1 MNPRNTAI
9 LALVVAALG
18 AFLYFYEIR
27 GQAERAEA
35 EEAARRLFQGVS
47 AEEIGAIALAAGG
60 AAPVRLERSPQGWR
74 ITEPVRFPADEIR
87 ADSLASTLA
96 ALASEA
102 VFEAPEPLEEY
113 GIGADPS
120 LRFWVAGAEHVLY
133 VGDKTPIGGN
143 SYVKTGKGPQVYA
156 VKTYHATALEKSL
169 EELRDAKV
177 LNFDRD
183 AVERIEASWPGGRV
197 VLGKGEEGWRL
208 LEPLEAAADQDAVD
222 SLLTDLSFL
231 RADGFIDEVPPDAE
245 VGLDAPAFEA
255 TLVMGAGETDETP
268 ARARIAIGA
277 TVDGAQRAVRGA
289 AESAL
294 YRIGEQRLE
303 DYPRTV
309 AAYRFKNLADFEAS
323 DAVRFELVFAAEG
336 ESGPHVVS
344 GELVEEGWVTAPQA
358 MAAGKASQMIGELS
372 KLSAVDIAAD
382 AMGEDELRAMGLS
395 PPAVILRAFG
405 ENSGEQA
412 SPLAEV
418 HLGSAEPDRGIA
430 AQRPADEV
438 VYRLDY
444 DLAGTIPISLEAF
457 TNRFLSS
464 EEPPEPE
471 AEPLD
476 TDR

>member
-27 GQAERAEA
+27 GQEERAEA
-35 EEAARRLFQGVS
+35 DEAARRLFQGVS
-47 AEEIGAIALAAGG
+47 AEEIDAIALSAGEG
-60 AAPVRLERSPQGWR
+60 GVVRLERSEQGWR
-74 ITEPVRFPADEIR
+74 ITEPIRFPADEIR

-102 VFEAPEPLEEY
+102 VFEDPEPLEEY
-113 GIGADPS
+113 GIGAEPS
-120 LRFWVAGAEHVLY
+120 LRFWVGETEHSLQI
-133 VGDKTPIGGN
+133 GDKAPIGGN
-143 SYVKTGKGPQVYA
+143 TYVKTGRGAQVYA

-169 EELRDAKV
+169 EDLRDAKV
-177 LNFDRD
+177 LDFDRD

-197 VLGKGEEGWRL
+197 VLGKGEEGWKL

-222 SLLTDLSFL
+222 SLLANLSFL

-245 VGLDAPAFEA
+245 VGLDTPAFEA

-277 TVDGAQRAVRGA
+277 TVDGKQRAVRGT
-289 AESAL
+289 AENAL

-303 DYPRTV
+303 DFPRTL
-309 AAYRFKNLADFEAS
+309 AAYRFKKLADFEAS
-323 DAVRFELVFAAEG
+323 DAVRFDLVFAAEG
-336 ESGPHVVS
+336 ESGPHVVT
-344 GELVEEGWVTAPQA
+344 GELVEGGWVTTPQP
-358 MAAGKASQMIGELS
+358 MAAGKASQMIRELA
-372 KLSAVDIAAD
+372 KLTAVDIAAD

-395 PPAVILRAFG
+395 PPTVILRVFG
-405 ENSGEQA
+405 KDSGEQA

-418 HLGSAEPDRGIA
+418 HLGAADPDRGIA
-430 AQRPADEV
+430 AQRPGDEV
-438 VYRLDY
+438 VYWLDY
-444 DLAGTIPISLEAF
+444 HLAGRIPIGLEAF

-464 EEPPEPE
+464 EEPPEPD

>member
-27 GQAERAEA
+27 GQEERAEA
-35 EEAARRLFQGVS
+35 EEAARRLFQGIS
-47 AEEIGAIALAAGG
+47 AEEIDAIALAAGE
-60 AAPVRLERSPQGWR
+60 AETVRLERSEQGWR

-87 ADSLASTLA
+87 ADGLTSTLA
-96 ALASEA
+96 GLGSEA
-102 VFEAPEPLEEY
+102 VFEDPEPLVEY

-120 LRFWVAGAEHVLY
+120 LRFWVAGQEHVLF

-143 SYVKTGKGPQVYA
+143 TYVKTGKGAQVYA

-169 EELRDAKV
+169 PDLRDAKV
-177 LNFDRD
+177 LDFDRD
-183 AVERIEASWPGGRV
+183 AVERIEASWPDGRV
-197 VLGKGEEGWRL
+197 VLGSGEEGWRL

-255 TLVMGAGETDETP
+255 TLVMGAGEGEETP

-277 TVDGAQRAVRGA
+277 IVDGTERAVRGT
-289 AESAL
+289 AENAL
-294 YRIGEQRLE
+294 YRIGAERLE
-303 DYPRTV
+303 DFPRTV
-309 AAYRFKNLADFEAS
+309 AAYRFKNLADFDVS
-323 DAVRFELVFAAEG
+323 DAVRFELLFAAEG
-336 ESGPHVVS
+336 DEGPHLVS
-344 GELVEEGWVTAPQA
+344 GQLEEAGWTTAPQP
-358 MAAGKASQMIGELS
+358 MAAGKASQLVRELS

-382 AMGEDELRAMGLS
+382 AMGEEELGAMGLS
-395 PPAVILRAFG
+395 PPVVTLRAFRA
-405 ENSGEQA
+405 ESGEDDA
-412 SPLAEV
+412 LLAEV
-418 HLGSAEPDRGIA
+418 HLGTADPERGIA
-430 AQRPADEV
+430 AQRPGDEV

-444 DLAGTIPISLEAF
+444 DLAGRIPISLEAF
-457 TNRFLSS
+457 RNRFLSE

-471 AEPLD
+471 AEPLG